1 MGKNSRENKMS
12 GQINRGSQLGELI
25 FNLAKNKNYKKFLEI
40 GTWNG
45 QGSTKCFIDA
55 LWERGDDYSFISI
68 ESNVDFYNQAKNFH
82 KNNLSPKIRIIHG
95 TIIDDSDLIKPNSVE
110 EEQWLNNDLKDYKN
124 CQNIWSHI
132 QTKFDVVLLDGG
144 EFSTYQ
150 EFLKLKEL
158 TKVFILDDT
167 KMTKT
172 RQVLKDLNNDTKWI
186 LNSSSKDRNGFAV
199 FTKNE

>member
-1 MGKNSRENKMS
+1 MS

-82 KNNLSPKIRIIHG
+82 KNNLSPKIQIIHG
-95 TIIDDSDLIKPNSVE
+95 TIIDDSDLIEPNSVE

-172 RQVLKDLNNDTKWI
+172 RRVLKDLNNDIKWI

-199 FTKNE
+199 FIKNE

>member
-1 MGKNSRENKMS
+1 MGKNPRENKMS

-25 FNLAKNKNYKKFLEI
+25 FNFVKNKDYKKFLEI

-55 LWERGDDYSFISI
+55 LLERDDDYSFTSI
-68 ESNVDFYNQAKNFH
+68 EADIGFYDQAVNFH
-82 KNNLSPKIRIIHG
+82 KNNLSSKIKIIHG
-95 TIIDDSDLIKPNSVE
+95 TIINDSDLIEPNSNE
-110 EEQWLNNDLKDYKN
+110 EKKWLHNDLKNYKN
-124 CQNIWSHI
+124 CQNIWEDI
-132 QTKFDVVLLDGG
+132 QTQFDVVLLDGG

-150 EFLKLKEL
+150 EFLKLKDS

-172 RQVLKDLNNDTKWI
+172 RKVSKHLNDDPSWA
-186 LNSSSKDRNGFAV
+186 LNCSSKDRNGFAI
-199 FTKNE
+199 FTKK

>member
-1 MGKNSRENKMS
+1 MGQTFKKNTMS

-25 FNLAKNKNYKKFLEI
+25 FNLVKNKDYKNFLEI

-55 LWERGDDYSFISI
+55 LLEREDDYSFISI
-68 ESNVDFYNQAKNFH
+68 ETDINFYNEAKNFH
-82 KNNLSPKIRIIHG
+82 KDNLSSKIQIIHG
-95 TIIDDSDLIKPNSVE
+95 NIIDVLDLMEPNSE
-110 EEQWLNNDLKDYKN
+110 EEKKWLNNDLNNYKN
-124 CQNIWSHI
+124 CRNVWEYIHR
-132 QTKFDVVLLDGG
+132 KFDVVLLDGG

-158 TKVFILDDT
+158 TKVFVLDDT

-172 RQVLKDLNNDTKWI
+172 RQVLEDLNNDSNWI
-186 LNSSSKDRNGFAV
+186 LNSSSKDRNGFAI